1 MKKSTIYSII
11 GIILILFSPVS
22 VFLNHFLDLNFAVTV
37 GQFYQ
42 NVPYTAFVV
51 PNIIVGVLVFVKG
64 LLSYY
69 LEEKKWSG

>member
-11 GIILILFSPVS
+11 GIILILFSPIS
-22 VFLNHFLDLNFAVTV
+22 AFLNNFFNLNLMVTD

-42 NVPYTAFVV
+42 
-51 PNIIVGVLVFVKG
+51 NIIVGVLVFVKG

-69 LEEKKWSG
+69 LEEKK